1 MKINKLIITALTFG
15 VFATACSEDTIDI
28 TQGGY
33 QGGLL
38 ISGEGSGAGTGSVSH
53 VAEDLS
59 SGTNFIYKTVNDKE
73 LGTFLQSMAFS
84 EENAYITVDNAHSI
98 TVVDRYT
105 FQEIAIINANLEHPR
120 YMAVVDNIGYATN
133 WGSTSDPN
141 DDFIAV
147 IDLITNTVTK
157 TIPVGMG
164 PERIIAHKNVLYI
177 SHKGAFGTNNI
188 ISVINID
195 NDTVTEIV
203 VGDRPD
209 ELFFDENNI
218 LYVLSEGQT
227 IYDADWSVTGH
238 TTASISK
245 INTTTQAIL
254 NTWSF
259 AEGEHPSLL
268 AMDGNN
274 LFYFLGT
281 GIFSF
286 DKADT
291 SLPESST
298 IETGYIYG
306 MSVKNNRLFT
316 LQSSFTALS
325 ELHAYNLN
333 SGAETGNIKVALGA
347 SKIYFN

>member
-1 MKINKLIITALTFG
+1 MKINKLIINALIFG
-15 VFATACSEDTIDI
+15 ILTTSCSEDTMEI
-28 TQGGY
+28 TQGDY

-53 VAEDLS
+53 VTEDLS
-59 SGTNFIYKTVNDKE
+59 NGTNFIYKTVNDKE

-84 EENAYITVDNAHSI
+84 EENAYIIVDNAHSI

-105 FQEIAIINANLEHPR
+105 FQEITVINENLEHPR
-120 YMAVVDNIGYATN
+120 YMTVVDDIGYATN
-133 WGSTSDPN
+133 WGSTADSN
-141 DDFIAV
+141 DDYIAV
-147 IDLITNTVTK
+147 LDLTTNTVIK

-164 PERIIAHKNVLYI
+164 PERIIAYENKLYV

-188 ISVINID
+188 ISVLNTD

-227 IYDADWSVTGH
+227 IYDADWNVTGH

-259 AEGEHPSLL
+259 NEGEHPSLF
-268 AMDGNN
+268 AMNGNN
-274 LFYFLGT
+274 LYYFLDT
-281 GIFSF
+281 GVYSF
-286 DKADT
+286 DKEAT
-291 SLPESST
+291 ELPESSS

-306 MSVKNNRLFT
+306 MAVKKNRLFT

-325 ELHAYNLN
+325 ELYVYNLS
-333 SGAETGNIKVALGA
+333 SGTETGNIKVALGA